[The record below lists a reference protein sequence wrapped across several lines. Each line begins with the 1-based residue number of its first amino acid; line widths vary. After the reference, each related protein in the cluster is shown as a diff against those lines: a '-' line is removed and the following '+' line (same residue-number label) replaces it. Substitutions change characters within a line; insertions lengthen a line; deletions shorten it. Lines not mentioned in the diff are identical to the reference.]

1 MMKTQSWRKTLY
13 IVFIAELLSIGGLQI
28 IVPFLPLYVQNLNP
42 RYGSVEFWTGVVY
55 SAQAFTI
62 MIASPIWGSL
72 ADRLGRKVMIQR
84 AMIGGALVLGSMAF
98 VRNVSQL
105 VLLRAAQGAITGVI
119 PAAYALVAASTPG
132 EKTGYAMGLMQMSV
146 WIGMSLGPLIGGVIA
161 DLFGFRSAFYVTSV
175 CLLLGGL
182 AVTFFVEE
190 DFYPSNTEK
199 FSWHRMFDGWVQVVR
214 VPRMPEYLSMRF
226 LVQVGQS
233 VVLPFLPLYMAILLA
248 SQESVST
255 ITGLAVGIMSASG
268 AISAVIMGRFS
279 DRIGPERLLL
289 FSAPFS
295 ALAYGLMTFTTTSWQ
310 LVGLYALAGI
320 ALGGVVPT
328 VAALMGTTQ
337 PKNRMGSVYGLDN
350 STNAAG
356 RMVAPLLGA
365 LIVSLFALRSVF
377 ILAAVL
383 LGFIAILA
391 VPKFGEIPTA
401 KHDQAG
407 D

>member
-1 MMKTQSWRKTLY
+1 MKMQHWRKTLY
-13 IVFIAELLSIGGLQI
+13 IVFLSELLSIAGLQI

-42 RYGSVEFWTGVVY
+42 RHGSVEFWTGIVY
-55 SAQAFTI
+55 SAQALTI

-72 ADRLGRKVMIQR
+72 ADRLGHKVMIQR
-84 AMIGGALVLGSMAF
+84 AMIGGALVLGSMAL

-161 DLFGFRSAFYVTSV
+161 DLFGFRSAFSVTAV

-190 DFYPSNTEK
+190 EFYPSNTEQ
-199 FSWHRMFDGWVQVVR
+199 FSLRQMLDGWLHVIR
-214 VPRMPEYLSMRF
+214 VPSMPKYLSMRF

-233 VVLPFLPLYMAILLA
+233 VVLPFLPLFMAILLA
-248 SQESVST
+248 SQENVST
-255 ITGLAVGIMSASG
+255 ITGLAVGMMSASG
-268 AISAVIMGRFS
+268 AISAVIMGRVG

-289 FSAPFS
+289 ISAPFP
-295 ALAYGLMTFTTTSWQ
+295 ALAYGLMTFTTASWQ

-320 ALGGVVPT
+320 ALGGVLPT

-337 PKNRMGSVYGLDN
+337 PKERMGSVYGLDN

-356 RMVAPLLGA
+356 RMIAPLLGA
-365 LIVSLFALRSVF
+365 LVVSLFALRSIF
-377 ILAAVL
+377 ILAAIF
-383 LGFIAILA
+383 LGIIAILA
-391 VPKFGEIPTA
+391 VPKFGEVPAA
-401 KHDQAG
+401 KHDQAA